1 MKKRYL
7 IPLIILGMG
16 AVGTAAGFSV
26 SAYYQNKVNETSQL
40 IEKQEE
46 IANDETLNE
55 EEKSKLQTIISELE
69 AKYNEIKDI
78 QVAGTTIGAIAGSI
92 VGALIGL
99 IPALFNRQNILKAID
114 NVQSTKTLVDDSV
127 NLAKQVREDYQITN
141 KNYDTAIKTMEDV
154 SKELETTKNLL
165 VQVSKENTEIKAEN
179 KEIKEMFLIYV
190 NNDKEAVASGVAEK
204 LNKKFGNK

>member
-26 SAYYQNKVNETSQL
+26 SAYYQNKANETSQL

-46 IANDETLNE
+46 IANDENLNE

-92 VGALIGL
+92 VGALIGM
-99 IPALFNRQNILKAID
+99 IPALINRANIKEAIDFSRTVKVQVDCNDKLFKEAKEKFDITDKKYDQVIEINNKLGVMLDKAI
-114 NVQSTKTLVDDSV
+114 T
-127 NLAKQVREDYQITN
+127 R
-141 KNYDTAIKTMEDV
+141 MEGLEQQN
-154 SKELETTKNLL
+154 ELL
-165 VQVSKENTEIKAEN
+165 SSEN

>member
-1 MKKRYL
+1 MKKRFL

-26 SAYYQNKVNETSQL
+26 NAYYQNKANETSQL
-40 IEKQEE
+40 IEVQEDIQSNE
-46 IANDETLNE
+46 DLTE
-55 EEKSKLQTIISELE
+55 EEKAKLQIVIDQLQS
-69 AKYNEIKDI
+69 KYNEIKDI

-114 NVQSTKTLVDDSV
+114 NVQSTKTLVDDNV

-141 KNYDTAIKTMEDV
+141 KNYDTAIKTMEGV
-154 SKELETTKNLL
+154 SKELEATKNLL
-165 VQVSKENTEIKAEN
+165 VKVSEENTQIKAEN
-179 KEIKEMFLIYV
+179 KEIKEMLLIYV
-190 NNDKEAVASGVAEK
+190 SNDKEAVASGVAEQ
-204 LNKKFGNK
+204 LSKKFGNK

>member
-16 AVGTAAGFSV
+16 AVGTATGFSV
-26 SAYYQNKVNETSQL
+26 SAYYQNKANETSQL

-46 IANDETLNE
+46 IANDENLTE

-92 VGALIGL
+92 VGALIGM
-99 IPALFNRQNILKAID
+99 IPALINRANIKEAID
-114 NVQSTKTLVDDSV
+114 FSRTVK
-127 NLAKQVREDYQITN
+127 
-141 KNYDTAIKTMEDV
+141 
-154 SKELETTKNLL
+154 
-165 VQVSKENTEIKAEN
+165 VQVDCNDKLFKEAKEKFDITDKKYDQVIEINNKLGSLLDKALNRMEGLEKQNEILSSEN

>member
-1 MKKRYL
+1 MKKRFL

-26 SAYYQNKVNETSQL
+26 NAYYQNKANETSQL

-46 IANDETLNE
+46 ISNDENLNE

>member
-1 MKKRYL
+1 MKKRFL

-26 SAYYQNKVNETSQL
+26 NAYYQNKANETSQL

-46 IANDETLNE
+46 ISNDENLNE

-92 VGALIGL
+92 VGALIGM
-99 IPALFNRQNILKAID
+99 IPALINRANLKEAID
-114 NVQSTKTLVDDSV
+114 FSRTFK
-127 NLAKQVREDYQITN
+127 
-141 KNYDTAIKTMEDV
+141 
-154 SKELETTKNLL
+154 
-165 VQVSKENTEIKAEN
+165 VQVECNDKLFKEAKEQFNITDKKYDQVIESNNKLGSLLNKALNRMEEIEKQNALLSSEN
-179 KEIKEMFLIYV
+179 KEIKR
-190 NNDKEAVASGVAEK
+190 
-204 LNKKFGNK
+204 

>member
-1 MKKRYL
+1 
-7 IPLIILGMG
+7 MG

-26 SAYYQNKVNETSQL
+26 NAYYQNKANETSQL

-46 IANDETLNE
+46 ISNDENLNE

-165 VQVSKENTEIKAEN
+165 VQVSNENTEIKAEN